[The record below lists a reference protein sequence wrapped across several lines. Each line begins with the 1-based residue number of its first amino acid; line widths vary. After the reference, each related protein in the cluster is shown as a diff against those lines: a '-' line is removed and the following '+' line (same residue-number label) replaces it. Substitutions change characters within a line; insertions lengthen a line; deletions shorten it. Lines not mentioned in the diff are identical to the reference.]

1 MAVEVR
7 RFEGEVRRIEAR
19 EAERARRMA
28 AEADRDLARAMRHVV
43 RRAQAPAAQP
53 GTPGYQVLYQIHE
66 FMTFSLKDNIYDRDR
81 YTSWEER

>member
-1 MAVEVR
+1 M
-7 RFEGEVRRIEAR
+7 RRIEAR

-53 GTPGYQVLYQIHE
+53 GTPGFQVLNQIHE